1 MNRSLAL
8 VAVVLFVCP
17 VSTRAHPP
25 EFQEKVLLD
34 LQEAI
39 RLVLG
44 KSPDLALSESQ
55 AIRASAAV
63 RETESLNLPQVMT
76 GTGLAYNNGFPLS
89 IEGSA
94 PSIVQVAVSQSLFSK
109 KNKNLILER
118 KEEKNAREVG
128 AAHVK
133 NEIVA
138 RTALVYF
145 DLHHSRKIES
155 IQRKRLELF
164 RREEQL
170 SRTLLQAGRVRPIDV
185 TKATAST
192 AGAQHRVLLAR
203 EMVQLAET
211 EMKQL
216 LGYENRRIA
225 TLEPQMDSPLL
236 NYPPE
241 ELYKN
246 ALEIHPQLKEAEAR
260 LRAREYHVEAEK
272 GEAWPRVHIIGEYA
286 LFSRANNYDKFFNQF
301 TRHNG
306 LIGLSIQV
314 PVFDGFRRKSRIAQS
329 RQEVDEARHQRDRLR
344 LQLKLGVSRSA
355 SEMRIARDSV
365 KLARMQAKVASED
378 FKVHEALLEKGR
390 ISEETLDTARGQ
402 LHQRE
407 VEFLNAQ
414 ASFWKAKIELLR
426 LTGNLAEMF

>member
-8 VAVVLFVCP
+8 VAAVLFACP

-25 EFQEKVLLD
+25 EFQEEVVLD

-44 KSPDLALSESQ
+44 ESPDLALSEAQ

-94 PSIVQVAVSQSLFSK
+94 PSIVQVAVSQSVFSK

-155 IQRKRLELF
+155 IQRKRLEVF
-164 RREEQL
+164 RREEQHY
-170 SRTLLQAGRVRPIDV
+170 RTLLQAGRVRPIDV

-225 TLEPQMDSPLL
+225 TLDPHMDSPLL

-241 ELYKN
+241 ELYQN
-246 ALEIHPQLKEAEAR
+246 ALAIHPQLKEAEAR

-272 GEAWPRVHIIGEYA
+272 GEAWPRVNIIGEYA

-329 RQEVDEARHQRDRLR
+329 RQEVDEARHQKDRLR
-344 LQLKLGVSRSA
+344 LQLKLDVSRSA

-365 KLARMQAKVASED
+365 KLARMQAKAASED

-390 ISEETLDTARGQ
+390 VSEETLDTARRQ
-402 LHQRE
+402 LHRRE
-407 VEFLNAQ
+407 VELLNAQ